1 MQELV
6 APAREVQQ
14 AVKGWLRAAGVS
26 PHQMHTSSNGDFVAG
41 VVPAGTL
48 ERLLGVQL
56 FRFHC
61 GKAANATAIRTVRA
75 PRLPTHVQEALD
87 FVVPGT
93 MLPAV
98 GRWKQQRAPTPTKE
112 DVSPQMLRSLYN
124 ISARGGKAAASQ
136 AVASFLHEY
145 FSPSDLV
152 AFQQQ
157 FSPESLGATPKV
169 VGGNVAASP
178 TLEARSNPKPK
189 TQNLNPES

>member
-1 MQELV
+1 
-6 APAREVQQ
+6 
-14 AVKGWLRAAGVS
+14 
-26 PHQMHTSSNGDFVAG
+26 
-41 VVPAGTL
+41 
-48 ERLLGVQL
+48 
-56 FRFHC
+56 
-61 GKAANATAIRTVRA
+61 
-75 PRLPTHVQEALD
+75 
-87 FVVPGT
+87 